1 MKRVMKGNE
10 AVAEAAIRSGL
21 EFFCGYPI
29 TPQSELLEYM
39 SWRIPEE
46 GKIFVQAES
55 EIGSSQMLTGASIA
69 GARCMTATSGPGL
82 SLMAEALACMSLGR
96 LPCVLVDV
104 QRAFNC
110 ITPAQMDYNFMTKG
124 FGHGGQHGF
133 VLAPS
138 TVQEAADCTKLAFE
152 KAYQYNVPA
161 VVLMDGMLGQMME
174 AVELPEKAGELK
186 PVSYPL
192 PLGRET
198 HPGKKAFYQS
208 GYGGQYKGLVS
219 ESACEAACNDNAA
232 LYREWV
238 ETETRC
244 EEYLMED
251 AEFAIISY
259 GSAARICMD
268 SVHLLREHGLKVGMI
283 RPITVFPFPEKQ
295 IGALN
300 GLKGVL
306 CVEMAKPEQ
315 FARDVAQYLN
325 REIPMRTYVRC
336 GGNLPEPHEAAKI
349 IQEMAEEV

>member
-1 MKRVMKGNE
+1 MKKVMKGNE

-39 SWRIPEE
+39 SVRMPEE
-46 GKIFVQAES
+46 GKIFIQAES
-55 EIGSSQMLTGASIA
+55 EIGSSQMLTGASIS

-138 TVQEAADCTKLAFE
+138 TVQEAADCTRLAFE

-174 AVELPEKAGELK
+174 AVELPEPVTKLNPVTYSVPIGRGSRPDKK
-186 PVSYPL
+186 P
-192 PLGRET
+192 
-198 HPGKKAFYQS
+198 FYQS
-208 GYGGQYKGLVS
+208 GYGGQYKGLTS
-219 ESACEAACNDNAA
+219 EEACEAACNDNAA
-232 LYREWV
+232 LYEEWV
-238 ETETRC
+238 ETEARC
-244 EEYLMED
+244 EEYQMED
-251 AEFAIISY
+251 AEYAIISY
-259 GSAARICMD
+259 GSAARICID
-268 SVHLLREHGLKVGMI
+268 AVHLLREQGIRAGMV
-283 RPITVFPFPEKQ
+283 RPITVFPFPKKK
-295 IGALN
+295 IGSLK

-315 FARDVAQYLN
+315 FAVDVALSLN
-325 REIPMRTYVRC
+325 RDIPMQTYVRC
-336 GGNLPEPHEAAKI
+336 GGNLPEPQKAAEI
-349 IQEMAEEV
+349 IKEMKGEV